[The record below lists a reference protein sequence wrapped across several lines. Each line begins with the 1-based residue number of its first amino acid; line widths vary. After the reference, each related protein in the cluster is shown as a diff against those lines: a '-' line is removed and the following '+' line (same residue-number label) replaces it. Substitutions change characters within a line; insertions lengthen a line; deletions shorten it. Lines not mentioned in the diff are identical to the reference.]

1 MLREVSHPDS
11 LARGETLT
19 VNMKWSNVGVGKLY
33 RRYLLVL
40 YLLDAKGEI
49 ACQQAQA
56 DIDVTSWLPGDQS
69 VAASLPVPANLQ
81 AGQYSLGLA
90 LVDPVAEKPALRFA
104 IDAAYHL
111 HHHFHQARIEERGK
125 LPSGYGVGIS
135 VGSAIRIQPQTII
148 SEFNEIDFVGYPLN
162 CGARMQTLAGPFG
175 VVMCSTAVEIIEK
188 DSDTYLY
195 PNDLA
200 FARVLTLP
208 TAASVARAAS
218 LRGLQRADQ
227 TRFRYLTWPS
237 QVRRWGSDGFL

>member
-1 MLREVSHPDS
+1 MYIKNRQLVATGNRTSAHGSACTVVVMYGDLREFSTWSNTVAPEIAANLIQEQYERVLQIVNDHHPDFCKF
-11 LARGETLT
+11 LGDGFLLLWDTDEKMT
-19 VNMKWSNVGVGKLY
+19 VEL
-33 RRYLLVL
+33 
-40 YLLDAKGEI
+40 
-49 ACQQAQA
+49 C
-56 DIDVTSWLPGDQS
+56 
-69 VAASLPVPANLQ
+69 
-81 AGQYSLGLA
+81 
-90 LVDPVAEKPALRFA
+90 LRFA